1 MVSNAV
7 PLGLLGV
14 VGVLYACLW
23 EAELFLCCGVGVVL
37 DSGIAAAPPVAWDR
51 AASSS
56 GLGVL
61 T

>member
-23 EAELFLCCGVGVVL
+23 EAESFVCCGVGVVL
-37 DSGIAAAPPVAWDR
+37 DSDTGAALRVAWDR

-61 T
+61 S